1 MDHQQT
7 IETRLSK
14 LEWVTQRN
22 DESIKE
28 LRGVSKELKTS
39 LASIHQTLVQIKWFG
54 LGAAVIVLANQF
66 GLSSIF
72 RLIGI

>member
-1 MDHQQT
+1 MD
-7 IETRLSK
+7 IETRINK
-14 LEWVTQRN
+14 AEWMIERH